1 VAAVE
6 YVMVPVP
13 EELAQKVLTY
23 VSWRESQASTAAL
36 ADDRQASVA
45 ALARAFARLDDASR
59 ALVTVIAAAV
69 ADGEEVSV
77 AEAARRA
84 RLTSREAIGV
94 LLEVNNVIAQEGGPP
109 LAFGG
114 RDLGAGAP
122 GEFSWDTYM
131 VVMPNAITGSIVDLA
146 RAPRSG

>member
-1 VAAVE
+1 VE

-13 EELAQKVLTY
+13 EELAQQVLTY
-23 VSWRESQASTAAL
+23 VSWRESQARTAPL
-36 ADDRQASVA
+36 ADDRQEGAD
-45 ALARAFARLDDASR
+45 ALARVFARLDDASR

-77 AEAARRA
+77 GEAARRA
-84 RLTSREAIGV
+84 RVTSREAIGI

-114 RDLGAGAP
+114 KDLGAAAP
-122 GEFSWDTYM
+122 GEFSWDSYM
-131 VVMPNAITGSIVDLA
+131 VAMPNAITGSIVDLA
-146 RAPRSG
+146 RAARSG